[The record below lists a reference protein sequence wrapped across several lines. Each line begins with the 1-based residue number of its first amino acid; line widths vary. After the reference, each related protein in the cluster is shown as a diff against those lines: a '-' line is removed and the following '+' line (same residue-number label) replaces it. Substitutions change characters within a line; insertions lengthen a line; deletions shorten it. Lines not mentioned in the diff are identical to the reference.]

1 LTKLLHSWPAI
12 NADRHE
18 KVEMTSQGAEARV
31 LILRPA
37 KAMSWQDL
45 RDAWEYRGLLS
56 ILALRDVKVRYKQA
70 SLGIAW
76 ALLQPL
82 AQMIIF
88 TVLFNR
94 FAGIKG
100 DGPVPYSIFC
110 MAGLTVWGLFA
121 NGLALS
127 SESLINNANLVTK
140 VYFPRVIVPLATILT
155 AAVDSAI
162 AAVFLVGL
170 MVVKHVPFHA
180 TALLALPIA
189 GIAALCAAALGQYRD
204 VRHAL
209 PFLIQILVYTTPV
222 FYSASM
228 VPQRYR
234 WLFELNPMVAVIGGF
249 RAALFGTKIPFEQLG
264 FALGMSLVI
273 GLLGFIRFRH
283 LEQTFADRI

>member
-1 LTKLLHSWPAI
+1 
-12 NADRHE
+12 
-18 KVEMTSQGAEARV
+18 MTSPAVNAHV
-31 LILRPA
+31 LVLRPA

-45 RDAWEYRGLLS
+45 RDAWNYRGLLW
-56 ILALRDVKVRYKQA
+56 ILAIRDVKVRYKQA

-88 TVLFNR
+88 TIIFHR
-94 FAGIKG
+94 FAGIRG
-100 DGPVPYSIFC
+100 DASVPYPVFC

-121 NGLALS
+121 NGLSLS
-127 SESLINNANLVTK
+127 SDSLVSNANLVTK

-162 AAVFLVGL
+162 AAIFLVGL
-170 MVVKHVPFHA
+170 MIVMHVPFHA

-189 GIAALCAAALGQYRD
+189 AVAALCAAGLGLWMSALNLQYRD

-209 PFLIQILVYTTPV
+209 PFLIQILIYATPV
-222 FYSASM
+222 FYSASI
-228 VPQRYR
+228 VPERYR
-234 WLFELNPMVAVIGGF
+234 PFLALNPMVAVIDSF
-249 RAALFGTKIPFEQLG
+249 RAALFGTEIPVGRLG
-264 FALGMSLVI
+264 ISIGISLVI